1 MRWCCQRTQW
11 SVPATCVSL
20 CVCVCWWFI
29 VVCAE
34 MIYALFVNL
43 KSKRRQLAKHL
54 QDIAHTPR
62 CHRQAQKKGTT
73 ATAQVLTDVRCQRG
87 VGLAGGVATK
97 ATVLAVCES
106 RERGVGAEII
116 LIESQRRIQRGPGNT

>member
-1 MRWCCQRTQW
+1 MGEGERGRGAVLSAD
-11 SVPATCVSL
+11 SVECASNMCKP
-20 CVCVCWWFI
+20 VCVCGCVWWFI

-62 CHRQAQKKGTT
+62 CHRQAQKRAPRLRLK
-73 ATAQVLTDVRCQRG
+73 C
-87 VGLAGGVATK
+87 
-97 ATVLAVCES
+97 
-106 RERGVGAEII
+106 
-116 LIESQRRIQRGPGNT
+116 